1 MSLQKR
7 LISFL
12 VCIWAIG
19 MPAGCSGSS
28 TPSSKET
35 ADAELLQAAA
45 TWFES
50 TQAAAAWFESEG
62 VEYKIFTS
70 RVCGDRVVFV
80 TGTQNPGTDAYQN
93 IQAFIVEKSG
103 DTFKIVASKDGER
116 GGSGGFIVHV
126 LATDDLTVVF
136 GNVGTRIFDFR
147 NDREIDAAFTK
158 IQIQLADGKNEEQ
171 ELEKGEGDYLVV
183 LSGKQRVKDVAF
195 ISNDLTVKY
204 SEFYSDDLMENAGSK
219 ETISEEDR

>member
-1 MSLQKR
+1 MSRLKR
-7 LISFL
+7 LIPL
-12 VCIWAIG
+12 LACIWTIG
-19 MPAGCSGSS
+19 ILAGCAESN
-28 TPSSKET
+28 TPNNKET
-35 ADAELLQAAA
+35 DDTELLQAAT

-50 TQAAAAWFESEG
+50 TQAAAAWFESKG
-62 VEYKIFTS
+62 VEYNIFTS

-103 DTFKIVASKDGER
+103 DTFKIVASNDGER
-116 GGSGGFIVHV
+116 GGAGGFTVHV

-136 GNVGTRIFDFR
+136 GNVGNRIFDFR
-147 NDREIDAAFTK
+147 NDQEIDAAFTK

-183 LSGKQRVKDVAF
+183 LSGKHSVKDVAF
-195 ISNDLTVKY
+195 ISDDMTVKY
-204 SEFYSDDLMENAGSK
+204 SDFYSDNLMDNVGMK
-219 ETISEEDR
+219 YL

>member
-1 MSLQKR
+1 MSRLKR
-7 LISFL
+7 LIPLL
-12 VCIWAIG
+12 VCIWTIG
-19 MPAGCSGSS
+19 ILAGCAESN
-28 TPSSKET
+28 TPNNKET
-35 ADAELLQAAA
+35 DDTELLQAAT

-50 TQAAAAWFESEG
+50 TQAAAAWFESKGE
-62 VEYKIFTS
+62 EYNIFMS

-116 GGSGGFIVHV
+116 GGSGGFTVHV
-126 LATDDLTVVF
+126 LPTDDLTVVF
-136 GNVGTRIFDFR
+136 GNVGNHIFDFR
-147 NDREIDAAFTK
+147 NDREIDVAFTK

-183 LSGKQRVKDVAF
+183 LSGKQSVKDVAF
-195 ISNDLTVKY
+195 ISDAMTVKY
-204 SEFYSDDLMENAGSK
+204 SDFYSDDLMDNGGIKGDIFEK
-219 ETISEEDR
+219 E